1 MKRRPK
7 APPRYPSRPD
17 RSVERDVERPSDA
30 GGGGRSPLGSAFN
43 YINLAIIAAVFIL
56 GIGLGVAFS
65 STASFSPE
73 NVASREVI
81 DRSAPNPELC
91 QQFGASAMTMDLRA
105 FVTLNPFNV
114 YVSQPRMEPGC
125 VLRNT
130 NWAVLERK
138 NLVDQRQVNQCRQ
151 RMNTFAFT
159 GDIEVGTG
167 NPKVDCVYQNDAAQ
181 NLFLNQ
187 PGFGASPPETD
198 RF

>member
-7 APPRYPSRPD
+7 APSRPPARSID
-17 RSVERDVERPSDA
+17 RGDRDVERPSSG
-30 GGGGRSPLGSAFN
+30 GGGGRSPLGSALN
-43 YINLAIIAAVFIL
+43 YVNVAIIAAVFIL
-56 GIGLGVAFS
+56 GIGIGIAFS

-91 QQFGASAMTMDLRA
+91 QQFGASAVTMDMRA
-105 FVTLNPFNV
+105 FLTLNPFSV
-114 YVSQPRMEPGC
+114 YISQPRMEPGC

-138 NLVDQRQVNQCRQ
+138 NLINQQQVNQCRQ

-159 GDIEVGTG
+159 GDIEAGTG

-187 PGFGASPPETD
+187 PGFGASPPETE

>member
-1 MKRRPK
+1 MRRRPK
-7 APPRYPSRPD
+7 APPRSPSRPPLD
-17 RSVERDVERPSDA
+17 RDVERPSN
-30 GGGGRSPLGSAFN
+30 GGGRSPLSSAFN
-43 YINLAIIAAVFIL
+43 YVNIAIIAAVFIL
-56 GIGLGVAFS
+56 GIGIGIAFS

-91 QQFGASAMTMDLRA
+91 QQFGASAITMDMRA
-105 FVTLNPFNV
+105 FVTLNPFSV

-138 NLVDQRQVNQCRQ
+138 NLINQQQVNQCRQ